1 MRLDYG
7 VGNFRD
13 HGFNVGEFLN
23 LRFGVRI
30 LELIECFTMYIGLAK
45 REG

>member
-1 MRLDYG
+1 MRVDYG
-7 VGNFRD
+7 VGNFRN
-13 HGFNVGEFLN
+13 HGFNVSEFGN

-30 LELIECFTMYIGLAK
+30 LELFECFTMYIVLAK